1 MSSIGSTLREARS
14 RKSLSLEEVHSR
26 IKIHPRVLQLLEE
39 DKFEKL
45 PSPLFV
51 KSFIKSYAEFL
62 EINPRDLIQTY
73 EKEKKEPE
81 QILFIKPPELR
92 ERNMSGGNDLWTK
105 IIGVVLVVVA
115 LFVIFKVSVWAFT
128 GIRHTLSKKVSVSHQ
143 KSKPA
148 KSVKSKMKEVA
159 AVVPAAEPKAKEEVP
174 AAPEANWLRSPDQ
187 KNFPKISKKEKL
199 TLKIKA
205 VENVWIRIKSDGK
218 VLFESTLKKNR
229 IETWYA
235 QDNIEIWS
243 GNTSLMKLTLN
254 TYDLGVISKGVV
266 KTLLIDREGVRIG

>member
-1 MSSIGSTLREARS
+1 MSSIGTTLREARS

-26 IKIHPRVLQLLEE
+26 TKIHPRVLQLLEE

-62 EINPRDLIQTY
+62 EINPRDLIQIY

-81 QILFIKPPELR
+81 QVLFIKPPELR
-92 ERNMSGGNDLWTK
+92 ERKNTGGNDVWMKVVGGIL
-105 IIGVVLVVVA
+105 IIAAIFVL
-115 LFVIFKVSVWAFT
+115 FKVSAWAIG
-128 GIRHTLSKKVSVSHQ
+128 GIAHTLRTKVFVAHKVEKPKAKKEKTKKAEEVS
-143 KSKPA
+143 
-148 KSVKSKMKEVA
+148 A
-159 AVVPAAEPKAKEEVP
+159 AVVKEEIP
-174 AAPEANWLRSPDQ
+174 AKPEIEWLRSVEQ
-187 KNFPKISKKEKL
+187 GNFPKIGKKDKL

-205 VENVWIRIKSDGK
+205 TDSVWIRVKSDGK

-229 IETWYA
+229 TETWLA
-235 QDNIEIWS
+235 QDKIEIWS

-254 TYDLGVISKGVV
+254 TYDLGVISKGVI